1 MKKSIDAP
9 LVPVAFIFFGLA
21 SLFSAVK
28 TGTVT
33 NFIVPVIFL
42 SLAAIYLHTSLFGK
56 YRIISSVVNELN
68 IKSDAQVLDLGTG
81 HGAFLVEIAKRLQR
95 PGKITGIDIW
105 NKQDQ
110 ANNSFEST
118 KKVISEQ
125 HLTAVSEL
133 LTADMTKL
141 PFANNS
147 FDYVVASLSIHNVKP
162 AIHNV
167 KPAFKRQTAIHEAYR
182 VLKAGGKLVVIDI
195 EHVGEYQK
203 VLTKLSAEK
212 IVVRKTGINGMY
224 AGLATKVLT
233 ASKPHHF

>member
-118 KKVISEQ
+118 KKVINEQ

-162 AIHNV
+162 A
-167 KPAFKRQTAIHEAYR
+167 FKRQTAIHEAYR
-182 VLKAGGKLVVIDI
+182 VLKAGGKLAVIDI

-203 VLTKLSAEK
+203 VLTKLGAEK
-212 IVVRKTGINGMY
+212 IVVRNSGINGMY
-224 AGLATKVLT
+224 ACLATKVLT